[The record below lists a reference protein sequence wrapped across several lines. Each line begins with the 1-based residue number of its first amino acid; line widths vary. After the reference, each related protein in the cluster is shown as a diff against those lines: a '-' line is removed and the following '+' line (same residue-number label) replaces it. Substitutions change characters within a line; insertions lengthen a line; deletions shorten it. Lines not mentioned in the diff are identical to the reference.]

1 MDKAIPKGPH
11 KGAGRPKG
19 SKKNN
24 TYSLRVMIR
33 MRPDE
38 HAAMQSVAKS
48 MLITT
53 PAAYRRAVKDFID
66 KSQNKA

>member
-1 MDKAIPKGPH
+1 
-11 KGAGRPKG
+11 
-19 SKKNN
+19 
-24 TYSLRVMIR
+24 MIR
-33 MRPDE
+33 MRPEE

-53 PAAYRRAVKDFID
+53 PAAYRRAVKDFIE